1 MKYLP
6 LTISALVMFC
16 SGVFASANNDNDHY
30 ILLQNATIIDMVS
43 ESGRTGDLLIKQD
56 KIFDISFSAP
66 ITPPQNAVIYDLT
79 GKYIIPGLIDNHVHI
94 THSTYLDA
102 VAEIQTAL
110 KNGVTGVRDMGGDGR
125 MLAQLKRAALI
136 GEIPAS
142 DVFFSAIIAGDYFFE
157 KDPRPASVA
166 LGADVGNEAW
176 QWTVNDNTNYSNI
189 IAQTKGLGATAI
201 KAYARL
207 ELPAFQ
213 KAAAEAKRQGLKVW
227 AHASIP
233 PMRPSEIIK
242 AGADVISHAGAF
254 FQYEIADDIK
264 DRYSFDTREEVN
276 EYRQKLRQIPFSAT
290 TPKVKTLLKA
300 MKDNETILD
309 ATLWV
314 YQLKGKPKSELDY
327 ALKVTKIV
335 HDAGI
340 KIGAGTDGLNHDNG
354 SASNIHLEL
363 KLLTQA
369 GLTAIDALRAA
380 TINNA
385 IGLGQASQIGS
396 IEVNKL
402 ANLVI
407 LNADPLQNIDNS
419 RSINT
424 VFKRGKAHKGYSS
437 VYMLD

>member
-1 MKYLP
+1 MKFLL
-6 LTISALVMFC
+6 LTFSSFVLLCTGA
-16 SGVFASANNDNDHY
+16 FAADSNENY
-30 ILLQNATIIDMVS
+30 ILLKNATIIDMVT

-56 KIFDISFSAP
+56 KIFDISFKDP
-66 ITPPQNAVIYDLT
+66 IKPPKGAVIYDLS

-94 THSTYLDA
+94 THSTYLNA
-102 VAEIQTAL
+102 VDEIQTAL

-142 DVFFSAIIAGDYFFE
+142 DVFFSAIIAGDDFYNN
-157 KDPRPASVA
+157 DPRPASVA
-166 LGADVGNEAW
+166 LGANVGNEAW
-176 QWTVNDNTNYSNI
+176 QWTLNDDTDYNNI

-264 DRYSFDTREEVN
+264 DRYSFDTPEAVN
-276 EYRQKLRQIPFSAT
+276 EYRQKLRKIPFSAT
-290 TPKVKTLLKA
+290 TPKVNALLKT
-300 MKDNETILD
+300 MKENETILD

-314 YQLKGKPKSELDY
+314 YQLDGKPKSELDY
-327 ALKVTKIV
+327 ALKVTKMV

-340 KIGAGTDGLNHDNG
+340 KIGAGTDRLTHNNG
-354 SASNIHLEL
+354 RASNIHLEL

-369 GLTAIDALRAA
+369 GLTAIEALRAA

-424 VFKRGKAHKGYSS
+424 VFKRGKAHQGYSS
-437 VYMLD
+437 MYMLD